1 MKIRLRKNPEDCR
14 RIWRNLVYPV
24 AVFVFFSSVV
34 DPAASQTAP
43 SMSEAERVQFG
54 RDTLALAFELL
65 RTRGV
70 PFDPELLID
79 RDWRSELAP
88 ALELMPEMRETVHV
102 TGPMN
107 GVYLADTVLLGAHV
121 TLAGDTFILARE
133 FAPDDENAIINI
145 SGYHS
150 IFIYV
155 IGNPKQNVAM
165 MRSGFPPMRLNI
177 DAMSP
182 SVIQGIPP
190 RFIGRQSYQGR
201 RGYSATGIHAGPL
214 LPTTD
219 ISPSGIPHLLNPDFE
234 AFRIVRDPLSGWHA
248 GDDAGVTITADST
261 IKAQGRYSLRFEQTP
276 GPQSKQEA
284 QAFLEQAVRLPKGV
298 ALTRDFDLSV
308 QARTAS
314 NGRATME
321 VYVLEAD
328 RSARTI
334 SRKEIK
340 LKKDW
345 TTTRTRFS
353 VPAGHDQFGVRFYL
367 PRTETAVWLDDV
379 RLALA
384 LKTQR

>member
-1 MKIRLRKNPEDCR
+1 MVL
-14 RIWRNLVYPV
+14 
-24 AVFVFFSSVV
+24 FFCSVV
-34 DPAASQTAP
+34 DPASSQTTP
-43 SMSEAERVQFG
+43 DLSEAGRLQFG
-54 RDTLALAFELL
+54 RETLALAFELL

-79 RDWRSELAP
+79 RNWRSELAP
-88 ALELMPEMRETVHV
+88 ALELMPEMRETLHV

-107 GVYLADTVLLGAHV
+107 GVYLADIVLLGAHV
-121 TLAGDTFILARE
+121 NLAGDTFILARE

-145 SGYHS
+145 TGYHS

-155 IGNPKQNVAM
+155 IGNSKQNAAM

-177 DAMSP
+177 DAMAP

-190 RFIGRQSYQGR
+190 RYIGRQSYQGR
-201 RGYSATGIHAGPL
+201 RGYSATGIYGGPL

-219 ISPSGIPHLLNPDFE
+219 ISPSGIPHLLDPDFE
-234 AFRIVRDPLSGWHA
+234 AFRIARDPLSGWYT
-248 GDDAGVTITADST
+248 GDDVGVKITADST
-261 IKAQGRYSLRFEQTP
+261 IKAQGKYSLRFEQTREQA
-276 GPQSKQEA
+276 GPRSKQEA
-284 QAFLEQAVRLPKGV
+284 QAFLEQAVRVPKGV

-308 QARTAS
+308 QARSAS

-321 VYVLEAD
+321 IYVLEAD

-340 LKKDW
+340 SKKDW

-353 VPAGHDQFGVRFYL
+353 VPEGHDQFGVRFYL
-367 PRTETAVWLDDV
+367 PGTESAVWLDDV
-379 RLALA
+379 RLAPV
-384 LKTQR
+384 LKAQR